1 MAMAVP
7 APDARPP
14 YRVQV
19 LLASMP
25 GWYDLD
31 VDARGPV
38 VEGLHRALAGVEA
51 EGARL
56 VASFD
61 DDLLVTG
68 QPASVLYSISILYD
82 VDDLAPI
89 VGLVHR
95 IRTELGRYF
104 RVEARLGRRLFLLDR

>member
-1 MAMAVP
+1 MAVP
-7 APDARPP
+7 APDAGPP
-14 YRVQV
+14 YRVLVQ
-19 LLASMP
+19 LASMP

-31 VDARGPV
+31 ADARGPAVDGLRAALDGV
-38 VEGLHRALAGVEA
+38 VAA
-51 EGARL
+51 GARL

-68 QPASVLYSISILYD
+68 QPATVLYSIQILYD

-95 IRTELGRYF
+95 IRTTLGRYF
-104 RVEARLGRRLFLLDR
+104 RVEARIGRHLFLLDA